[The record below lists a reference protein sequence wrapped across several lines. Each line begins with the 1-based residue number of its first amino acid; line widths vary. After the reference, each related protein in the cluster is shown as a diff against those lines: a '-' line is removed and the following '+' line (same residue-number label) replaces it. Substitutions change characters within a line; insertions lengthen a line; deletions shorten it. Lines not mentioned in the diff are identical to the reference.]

1 MLPKEYFGHPGQV
14 FGVEEYLLQGGKG
27 NGMRFFF
34 IRNGLGMELS
44 VSADRCADISRLT
57 LDGKNLSYTSPCGQV
72 SPAYFSPGPDGF
84 GFLKSFNCGFL
95 TTCGFDNIGV
105 PNADNGTPLGLHGS
119 FSSLPADHIY
129 YTENEKAI
137 EIHAVIRDQ
146 VIFGRKFT
154 LNRTISCSLEENSF
168 TVTDRVT
175 NEGSAPEP
183 CMLLYHMNLGYPL
196 LSETARLH
204 INSSEVIPRDARAA
218 EDLDTWNQIIPPTP
232 GFEEQCYYHRFQE
245 KAGKLSLFNA
255 AIEKGIQIT
264 FSTED
269 FPQITQWK
277 MMGERDYVLGLEPC
291 TNTLEGR
298 SEIRR
303 RNELSILQPG
313 ESRTFSVQVKLFNS
327 SSLWKESL

>member
-34 IRNGLGMELS
+34 IRNGLGMELA

-72 SPAYFSPGPDGF
+72 SPTYFSPGPDGF

-105 PNADNGTPLGLHGS
+105 PNTDGGTPLGLHGS

-129 YTENEKAI
+129 YTESEKAI

-196 LSETARLH
+196 LSKTARLH
-204 INSSEVIPRDARAA
+204 IKFQRGHS
-218 EDLDTWNQIIPPTP
+218 P
-232 GFEEQCYYHRFQE
+232 GCPGSRRPGY
-245 KAGKLSLFNA
+245 
-255 AIEKGIQIT
+255 
-264 FSTED
+264 
-269 FPQITQWK
+269 
-277 MMGERDYVLGLEPC
+277 LEPDHPSH
-291 TNTLEGR
+291 TG
-298 SEIRR
+298 I
-303 RNELSILQPG
+303 
-313 ESRTFSVQVKLFNS
+313 
-327 SSLWKESL
+327 